1 VIERHRQFA
10 KEYAISGNATSSAI
24 TAGYS
29 AKTAHQQGY
38 QLLKHPS
45 VVAELARL
53 KHQSEKKT
61 DLSLARI
68 EQKLSNLLDFDLSE
82 CIGDDGKLLKL
93 KDIPPHIRQSIT
105 AFENDKGFQKI
116 KSVSPLSVIELIMK
130 LKGYGRQDNVQ
141 VAITTVLL
149 QDKPVSE
156 LPVIDQTLA
165 LKPEW

>member
-1 VIERHRQFA
+1 MTDKQRAFA
-10 KEYAISGNATSSAI
+10 LAYHKTGNGLQSAI

-29 AKTAHQQGY
+29 EKTAASAASS
-38 QLLKHPS
+38 LLKTS
-45 VVAELARL
+45 AVKGELLRL
-53 KHQSEKKT
+53 TKQSEKKT

-82 CIGDDGKLLKL
+82 CFDDTGKMLKL

-105 AFENDKGFQKI
+105 AFENDNGFQKI
-116 KSVSPLSVIELIMK
+116 KSVSPLSVIELICK
-130 LKGYGRQDNVQ
+130 LKGYTKQDTVQ
-141 VAITTVLL
+141 VAIQTVIL

-156 LPVIDQTLA
+156 LPVIDQAL